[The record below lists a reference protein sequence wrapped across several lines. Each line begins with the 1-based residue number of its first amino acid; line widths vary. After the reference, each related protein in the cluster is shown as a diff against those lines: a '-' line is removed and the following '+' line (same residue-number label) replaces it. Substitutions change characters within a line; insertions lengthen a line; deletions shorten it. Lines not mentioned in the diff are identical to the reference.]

1 MQISYLSSS
10 PLDKK
15 VANAVHVMH
24 MSSSF
29 AKNNHELYLHAKCNG
44 KDNSIFYEEYGVESN
59 FKIVCTPM
67 LNIKFFGA
75 FSYGFVQAL
84 KARFIIKPDVCY
96 SRCLISAFFAMKF
109 GMKSIVE
116 IHEMPHSK
124 FLKWLYNS
132 ILRNENRENQL
143 SQC

>member
-1 MQISYLSSS
+1 MKISYLSSS

-96 SRCLISAFFAMKF
+96 SRCLISAFFAMKL
-109 GMKSIVE
+109 I
-116 IHEMPHSK
+116 
-124 FLKWLYNS
+124 
-132 ILRNENRENQL
+132 
-143 SQC
+143 